1 MAESKTSIIKRLMRD
16 VTPRKTKITV
26 ADALEFRRE
35 AYGLTASEFAAVLG
49 MRQSHYSEVVN
60 GKTSLPIKATRRA
73 FAIGVPASIL
83 LHIAKEPKQ

>member
-49 MRQSHYSEVVN
+49 MRQSLQWRIMRPRGQDACN
-60 GKTSLPIKATRRA
+60 WRPATSCTRLGC
-73 FAIGVPASIL
+73 F
-83 LHIAKEPKQ
+83 Q